1 MSSTYIRVV
10 NKQLHGAGLS
20 KLTTCMYV
28 ADIIIQ
34 VQNVKVQD
42 VRLSPAAETM
52 FPICRHDNDK
62 LLNDSREGGIS
73 S

>member
-1 MSSTYIRVV
+1 MSSTYIHVV
-10 NKQLHGAGLS
+10 NEQLHGADLS
-20 KLTTCMYV
+20 KFTTCMYV

-42 VRLSPAAETM
+42 VRPSPAAETM

-62 LLNDSREGGIS
+62 IVE
-73 S
+73 